1 MTNSETDQKVSNLGN
16 FEGPRLCSTIYV
28 LDKAGWARSART
40 IGENSACDDAYGA
53 FRKTVNKVNKEL
65 LLLLFLVVIAATIHF
80 LVASQ
85 AMALVFYFLPTL
97 YSAYYFG
104 RRHATLT
111 ACASVCLVVLLTFVN
126 PAMFKNRAEHL
137 PIDPR
142 WLDIAVW
149 GGVLV
154 VAAYAMGTLYERNQ
168 RHLKELKD
176 GYEGMLVILQQFLC
190 NLKNSEADSYRLSS
204 HATKIAEAL
213 GLDPESTEDLR
224 TAALLSKVNEIGIS
238 NEILYK
244 AANLSEE
251 ELEKG
256 MRKVEN
262 RGATKAQL
270 MGGSL
275 RRAIPILVAAQ
286 ELNRTGAT
294 PADSIVE
301 VQILNLA
308 TKFEAQFDADSAG
321 KTPSVQAV
329 DKIAK
334 DSDGKYDSM
343 IVDAF
348 VKAFGQKALAS
359 AK

>member
-1 MTNSETDQKVSNLGN
+1 MQ
-16 FEGPRLCSTIYV
+16 
-28 LDKAGWARSART
+28 
-40 IGENSACDDAYGA
+40 
-53 FRKTVNKVNKEL
+53 KVNKQL
-65 LLLLFLVVIAATIHF
+65 LLLLFLVGIAAMIHF

-85 AMALVFYFLPTL
+85 AVSLVFYFLPTL

-111 ACASVCLVVLLTFVN
+111 ACASVGLVVLLSYMN
-126 PAMFKNRAEHL
+126 PAMFNRRVETL
-137 PIDPR
+137 PIDSR
-142 WLDIAVW
+142 WFDIAVW

-168 RHLKELKD
+168 KSLNELKD
-176 GYEGMLVILQQFLC
+176 GYDGMLVILQQFLC
-190 NLKNSEADSYRLSS
+190 NQKRSEAGSFRVSSY
-204 HATKIAEAL
+204 AIKIAETL

-224 TAALLSKVNEIGIS
+224 TASLLRNVNEIGIS

-251 ELEKG
+251 ELKKG
-256 MRKVEN
+256 MRKGGSSE
-262 RGATKAQL
+262 ATQAQL

-286 ELNRTGAT
+286 QLQKNGAS
-294 PADSIVE
+294 PADSIIE

-308 TKFEAQFDADSAG
+308 EKFESQAAAAGAG
-321 KTPSVQAV
+321 KAPTAQAV
-329 DKIAK
+329 EKIAK
-334 DSDGKYDSM
+334 DSEGKYDSM

-348 VKAFGQKALAS
+348 VKAFGQKAMA
-359 AK
+359 AGN

>member
-1 MTNSETDQKVSNLGN
+1 M
-16 FEGPRLCSTIYV
+16 
-28 LDKAGWARSART
+28 
-40 IGENSACDDAYGA
+40 
-53 FRKTVNKVNKEL
+53 RKINKEL
-65 LLLLFLVVIAATIHF
+65 LLLLFLVVIAAMIHF

-85 AMALVFYFLPTL
+85 AITLVFYFLPTL

-111 ACASVCLVVLLTFVN
+111 ACASVGLVVLLTYLN
-126 PAMFKNRAEHL
+126 PAMFTRRAENL
-137 PIDPR
+137 PIDSR
-142 WLDIAVW
+142 WFDVAVW

-168 RHLKELKD
+168 KSLKELKD
-176 GYEGMLVILQQFLC
+176 GYDGMLVILQQFLS
-190 NLKNSEADSYRLSS
+190 NQNSDADSCRLSS
-204 HATKIAEAL
+204 HVVKIAGAL
-213 GLDPESTEDLR
+213 GLDPESSEDLR
-224 TAALLSKVNEIGIS
+224 TAALLSKVNQIGIS

-251 ELEKG
+251 DLEKG
-256 MRKVEN
+256 MRKIDDA
-262 RGATKAQL
+262 RATNAQL

-286 ELNRTGAT
+286 QLNKTEAN

-308 TKFEAQFDADSAG
+308 EKFEALTNAVGLA
-321 KTPSVQAV
+321 KMPSSQVV
-329 DKIAK
+329 EKIAK
-334 DSDGKYDSM
+334 ESEGKYDSM

-348 VKAFGQKALAS
+348 VKAFGQKAQA
-359 AK
+359 AGK

>member
-1 MTNSETDQKVSNLGN
+1 MAIGN
-16 FEGPRLCSTIYV
+16 NV
-28 LDKAGWARSART
+28 
-40 IGENSACDDAYGA
+40 
-53 FRKTVNKVNKEL
+53 RKINKEL
-65 LLLLFLVVIAATIHF
+65 WLLLSLVVIAAIIHF

-111 ACASVCLVVLLTFVN
+111 ACASVCLVVLLAYVN
-126 PAMFKNRAEHL
+126 PAMFNRRAEFMPL
-137 PIDPR
+137 DSR
-142 WLDIAVW
+142 WFDITVW

-154 VAAYAMGTLYERNQ
+154 VTAYAMGTLYERNQ
-168 RHLKELKD
+168 KSLKELKD
-176 GYEGMLVILQQFLC
+176 GYDGMLVILQQFLC
-190 NLKNSEADSYRLSS
+190 NQKNSEADSFRVSS
-204 HATKIAEAL
+204 YATKIAEAL
-213 GLDPESTEDLR
+213 GLDPESSEDLR
-224 TAALLSKVNEIGIS
+224 TAALLRNVNEIGIS

-244 AANLSEE
+244 AASLSQE

-256 MRKVEN
+256 MRKAEN
-262 RGATKAQL
+262 GSATKAQL

-286 ELNRTGAT
+286 QLHVTGAS

-308 TKFEAQFDADSAG
+308 EKFASQVDAGAG
-321 KTPSVQAV
+321 KTTSAQTVE
-329 DKIAK
+329 KIAQESG
-334 DSDGKYDSM
+334 DRYDSM

-348 VKAFGQKALAS
+348 VKAFAQRAQAAGR
-359 AK
+359 

>member
-1 MTNSETDQKVSNLGN
+1 MH
-16 FEGPRLCSTIYV
+16 
-28 LDKAGWARSART
+28 
-40 IGENSACDDAYGA
+40 
-53 FRKTVNKVNKEL
+53 KVNKEL
-65 LLLLFLVVIAATIHF
+65 LLLLFLVVIAAMIHF

-85 AMALVFYFLPTL
+85 AIALVFYFLPTL

-126 PAMFKNRAEHL
+126 PAMFKHRAEQL

-256 MRKVEN
+256 MRKAGD

-286 ELNRTGAT
+286 ELNKTGAT
-294 PADSIVE
+294 PAPADSVVE

-308 TKFEAQFDADSAG
+308 QKFEAQADAAGAG
-321 KTPSVQAV
+321 KMSSAQAV
-329 DKIAK
+329 EKIAK

-348 VKAFGQKALAS
+348 VKAFGQKALA
-359 AK
+359 ATK

>member
-1 MTNSETDQKVSNLGN
+1 M
-16 FEGPRLCSTIYV
+16 
-28 LDKAGWARSART
+28 
-40 IGENSACDDAYGA
+40 
-53 FRKTVNKVNKEL
+53 RKTNKEL
-65 LLLLFLVVIAATIHF
+65 LLLLFLVVIAAMIHF

-85 AMALVFYFLPTL
+85 AIALVFYFLPTL

-111 ACASVCLVVLLTFVN
+111 ACASVGLVVLLTYLN
-126 PAMFKNRAEHL
+126 PAMFTRRAENL
-137 PIDPR
+137 PIDSR
-142 WLDIAVW
+142 WFDVAVW

-168 RHLKELKD
+168 KSLKELKD
-176 GYEGMLVILQQFLC
+176 GYDGMLVILQQFLS
-190 NLKNSEADSYRLSS
+190 NQNSDADSFRLSS
-204 HATKIAEAL
+204 HVIKIAEAL
-213 GLDPESTEDLR
+213 GLDPESSEDLR
-224 TAALLSKVNEIGIS
+224 TAALLSKVNQIGIS

-251 ELEKG
+251 DLEKG
-256 MRKVEN
+256 MRKSDDVRSTN
-262 RGATKAQL
+262 AQL

-286 ELNRTGAT
+286 QLNKTEAN

-308 TKFEAQFDADSAG
+308 EKFEALTNAA
-321 KTPSVQAV
+321 KLAKMPSSQVV
-329 DKIAK
+329 EKIAK
-334 DSDGKYDSM
+334 ESDGKYDSM

-348 VKAFGQKALAS
+348 VKAFGQKAQA
-359 AK
+359 AGK

>member
-1 MTNSETDQKVSNLGN
+1 M
-16 FEGPRLCSTIYV
+16 
-28 LDKAGWARSART
+28 
-40 IGENSACDDAYGA
+40 
-53 FRKTVNKVNKEL
+53 RKINKEL
-65 LLLLFLVVIAATIHF
+65 LLLLFLVVIAAMIHF

-85 AMALVFYFLPTL
+85 AITLVFYFLPTL

-111 ACASVCLVVLLTFVN
+111 ACASVGLVVLLTYLN
-126 PAMFKNRAEHL
+126 PAMFTRRAENL
-137 PIDPR
+137 PIDSR
-142 WLDIAVW
+142 WFDVAVW

-168 RHLKELKD
+168 KSLKELKD
-176 GYEGMLVILQQFLC
+176 GYDGMLVILQQFLS
-190 NLKNSEADSYRLSS
+190 NQNSDADSCRLSS
-204 HATKIAEAL
+204 HVVKIAGAL
-213 GLDPESTEDLR
+213 GLDPESSEDLR
-224 TAALLSKVNEIGIS
+224 TAALLSKVNQIGIS

-251 ELEKG
+251 DLEKG
-256 MRKVEN
+256 MRKIDDA
-262 RGATKAQL
+262 RATNAQL

-286 ELNRTGAT
+286 QLNKTDAN

-308 TKFEAQFDADSAG
+308 EKFEALMNAAG
-321 KTPSVQAV
+321 LAKMPSSQVV
-329 DKIAK
+329 EKIAK
-334 DSDGKYDSM
+334 ESEGKYDSM

-348 VKAFGQKALAS
+348 VKAFGQKAQA
-359 AK
+359 AGK